1 MSKKTLVVNIDR
13 KSGDFH
19 FQGLGA
25 SGIPVPIDAGLSIG
39 GTNLGASPMELL
51 LMGVGACSA
60 IDVVLILK
68 KARQALQDIKII
80 VSGQRDAEAIP
91 APFEKIHL
99 EFVLFGA
106 VKQLKAEEAI
116 RLSME
121 KYCSAAVMLSKSA
134 EITWS
139 CRVEHPQ

>member
-1 MSKKTLVVNIDR
+1 MPKKTLKVSLNR

-19 FQGLGA
+19 FEALGA
-25 SGIPVPIDAGLSIG
+25 SKIAVDIDSGISLG

-51 LMGVGACSA
+51 LMGVGGCSA
-60 IDVVLILK
+60 IDVILILK
-68 KARQALQDIKII
+68 KSKQQIDDIKIT
-80 VSGQRDAEAIP
+80 VTGERDTDAIP

-99 EFVLFGA
+99 EFVLFGD
-106 VKQLKAEEAI
+106 VKKQKAEEAI

-121 KYCSAAVMLSKSA
+121 KYCSAAVMLSKTA

-139 CRVEHPQ
+139 CRIDNS